1 MLEQI
6 WNQQT
11 LEGAQVEVKLD
22 NEFAQLVNGR
32 LILVSDSKAIG
43 DYDGSD
49 GRMVYEA
56 AEVTLSDGTSILFLY
71 REKNWMGLELL
82 IRKRGEK
89 FVSSPPFKEELP
101 GWAIQEQE

>member
-11 LEGAQVEVKLD
+11 LPEGAQVLLD
-22 NEFAQLVNGR
+22 NDFAELEDGK
-32 LILVSDSKAIG
+32 LILVSNSEAIG
-43 DYDGSD
+43 DYNDSD

-71 REKNWMGLELL
+71 REKNWMGLELI

-101 GWAIQEQE
+101 GWAIQKEE